1 MYEELFYVCLTTDN
15 GELDLISSHA
25 TYAEAY
31 AELKTLSQPH
41 PSNRYSVMCLGN
53 LLHAVEYFESKI
65 VQSEKQIANKQLK
78 RQAFRDAREILRE
91 IRGDLSSEAHNA
103 ITEKIIDLTDMID
116 KGERYVENRLRD
128 IEWCKECITERLDEI
143 ELLKAAFESVKAAN
157 ERAIEILEKRSLIH
171 EMKQSSDRGSKNE
184 ETPDLLQMGVHTN

>member
-1 MYEELFYVCLTTDN
+1 MHEELFYVCLTTDS

-25 TYAEAY
+25 TCAEAY
-31 AELKTLSQPH
+31 EELKTLSSQPH

-65 VQSEKQIANKQLK
+65 VQSEKQIANKQLR

-128 IEWCKECITERLDEI
+128 IEWCKECITERLEEI
-143 ELLKAAFESVKAAN
+143 DLLKTAFESVKAAN
-157 ERAIEILEKRSLIH
+157 ERAMEILEERSLMH
-171 EMKQSSDRGSKNE
+171 EKKQSERGAKNE
-184 ETPDLLQMGVHTN
+184 GSPD